1 MGPKRKTP
9 LSAKQ
14 TKVTCRCCGPEQ
26 PQITRQYYPEHL
38 IHIHNDHSGDTREH
52 GQQKL
57 TFGGTNNNMT
67 GVVRTQTMSR
77 SRSRTRSRSRERSSS
92 RRRNRHSSRSRR
104 NRRQGQ
110 FMEEG
115 REVEDSSM
123 SPNFE
128 IPPTERS
135 RSSSQK
141 RSSSLER
148 DRSKKEIW
156 RTRVLAQR
164 LVVMIV

>member
-1 MGPKRKTP
+1 
-9 LSAKQ
+9 
-14 TKVTCRCCGPEQ
+14 
-26 PQITRQYYPEHL
+26 
-38 IHIHNDHSGDTREH
+38 
-52 GQQKL
+52 
-57 TFGGTNNNMT
+57 
-67 GVVRTQTMSR
+67 
-77 SRSRTRSRSRERSSS
+77 
-92 RRRNRHSSRSRR
+92 
-104 NRRQGQ
+104 
-110 FMEEG
+110 MEEE

-148 DRSKKEIW
+148 DRSEKEIW